1 MIIGMYGQKI
11 LNRTEWKESEHIL
24 LYGIL
29 SVIIVLS
36 ICTVID
42 IIRRLTFEKVWIKS
56 IDRML
61 YYMKIIFFKLG
72 WIKELTT
79 KVVKYVCMK
88 EER

>member
-1 MIIGMYGQKI
+1 
-11 LNRTEWKESEHIL
+11 
-24 LYGIL
+24 
-29 SVIIVLS
+29 
-36 ICTVID
+36 
-42 IIRRLTFEKVWIKS
+42 
-56 IDRML
+56 ML